1 MKKIEFIK
9 KYIISFSSKK
19 SGNISKYYDLPLVI
33 FDKRDNKKNVLII
46 KTKKDFKN
54 YFDNLFKALL
64 LLYGYQKT
72 KIKKIKLIKKN
83 SIISLNLLRINNKNK
98 IIQRLKCTYF
108 LTEKKQKLIINGFI
122 VE

>member
-1 MKKIEFIK
+1 MKEIEFIK